1 VSTTFV
7 SAAALDAGIGG
18 SLGTRRRLVA
28 VTGTRAIRR
37 ADLARNTTVPPIEV
51 SPKDGRVT
59 LDGRVLRTDP
69 VPDVPLSRRYL
80 LA

>member
-1 VSTTFV
+1 V

-18 SLGTRRRLVA
+18 SHGTRRRLVA
-28 VTGTRAIRR
+28 VRGTRAIGRD
-37 ADLARNTTVPPIEV
+37 DLARNRAVPAIQV
-51 SPKDGRVT
+51 SPSDGTVT

-69 VPDVPLSRRYL
+69 VTDVPLSRRYL